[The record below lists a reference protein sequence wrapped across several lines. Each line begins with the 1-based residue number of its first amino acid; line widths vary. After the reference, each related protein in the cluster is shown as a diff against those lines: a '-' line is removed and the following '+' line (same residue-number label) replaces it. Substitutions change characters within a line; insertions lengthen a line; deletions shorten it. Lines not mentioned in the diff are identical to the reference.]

1 MTLASKF
8 NDVETSMQNI
18 LLERDDEIHTAW
30 LAVLTRSHHFQ
41 YGEPGVA
48 KSLLVTLLCDHIE
61 DLNGD
66 SFQYLLTKYTTPE
79 EIAGIVD
86 LKAFRDGVFR
96 KITQR
101 KLPEAKIAFL
111 DETFNGSSAILNTLL
126 EILNERRF
134 DRGDEVV
141 QVPLITLF
149 GASNS
154 IPHNSELRALADRL
168 HFWHHVQP
176 VQDPSNRA
184 KLLQMSDHPEPTAS
198 VTLADVE
205 AAQAEIAKV
214 GIDDSVIGTMMDI
227 YDDLAENG
235 VHVTDRRFRHAV
247 EIIKAE
253 AWLKGHDTA
262 TRKDIRPLQYMFW
275 QIPEQIPEV
284 TSVVMNN
291 ISVIAAELNEI
302 RSDVSKMMASV
313 KETVKSSQE
322 RVSIVSQGSEAASK
336 LSAARDDVKKLR
348 SKEGLDEGDEKDIAE
363 VARYI
368 QKSYEYI
375 QREIF
380 HIEDMVDPGVF
391 EQDDS

>member
-1 MTLASKF
+1 MTLATKF
-8 NDVETSMQNI
+8 TDVESSMQNL
-18 LLERDDEIHTAW
+18 LLERDDEIHTSL
-30 LAVLTRSHHFQ
+30 LALLTNSHHFQ

-48 KSLLVTLLCDHIE
+48 KSMLVNILCEHIE

-96 KITQR
+96 KITDR
-101 KLPEAKIAFL
+101 KLPEARVAFL

-141 QVPLITLF
+141 EVPLISLF

-176 VQDPSNRA
+176 VQDPSSRA
-184 KLLQMSDHPEPTAS
+184 KLLAMDVEGEPTAFL
-198 VTLADVE
+198 TLEDIE
-205 AAQAEIAKV
+205 AAQVEVAAVKV
-214 GIDDSVIGTMMDI
+214 DDSVIATMLDI
-227 YDDLAENG
+227 YDDLTENG
-235 VHVTDRRFRHAV
+235 VHVTDRRFRHALQ
-247 EIIKAE
+247 IIKAE
-253 AWLKGHDTA
+253 AWMKGRNEA
-262 TRKDIRPLQYMFW
+262 SRKDIRPLQFMFW
-275 QIPEQIPEV
+275 QVPEQIPTV

-291 ISVIAAELNEI
+291 ISVIASELNEI
-302 RSDVSKMMASV
+302 RHDVSAMMAAV
-313 KETVKSSQE
+313 KETVKNSSE
-322 RVSIVSQGSEAASK
+322 RVNIVSQGSEAASK

-348 SKEGLDEGDEKDIAE
+348 EKDGLDEDDHKDIKG
-363 VARYI
+363 VQKYI
-368 QKSYEYI
+368 QQSYEYI

-380 HIEDMVDPGVF
+380 HIEDMVDPSVF
-391 EQDDS
+391 EEDS